1 MSIFSLF
8 TSRKPDVSKYAF
20 VDTEVGTKDLL
31 MDEIG
36 RWNQL
41 SRNQKKIFSSLL
53 CDKEE
58 FKAWHGSRKMLLK
71 IRKNPPF
78 HSST

>member
-41 SRNQKKIFSSLL
+41 SRNQKKIYLFFQQKNEKTFTLAYFLL
-53 CDKEE
+53 TNDK
-58 FKAWHGSRKMLLK
+58 
-71 IRKNPPF
+71 
-78 HSST
+78 

>member
-41 SRNQKKIFSSLL
+41 SRNQKKIFRRTCIVPWIGLSK
-53 CDKEE
+53 D
-58 FKAWHGSRKMLLK
+58 AA
-71 IRKNPPF
+71 
-78 HSST
+78 

>member
-8 TSRKPDVSKYAF
+8 TSRKPDVSTYAF
-20 VDTEVGTKDLL
+20 VDTEVGTKDIL

-41 SRNQKKIFSSLL
+41 SRNQKKIFGVP
-53 CDKEE
+53 
-58 FKAWHGSRKMLLK
+58 A
-71 IRKNPPF
+71 
-78 HSST
+78 

>member
-8 TSRKPDVSKYAF
+8 TSRKPDVSTYAF

-41 SRNQKKIFSSLL
+41 SRNQKKIFGVPCIVPWIGLSK
-53 CDKEE
+53 D
-58 FKAWHGSRKMLLK
+58 AA
-71 IRKNPPF
+71 
-78 HSST
+78 

>member
-41 SRNQKKIFSSLL
+41 SRNQKKTSTFKSFRH
-53 CDKEE
+53 EE
-58 FKAWHGSRKMLLK
+58 YS
-71 IRKNPPF
+71 KNCC
-78 HSST
+78 